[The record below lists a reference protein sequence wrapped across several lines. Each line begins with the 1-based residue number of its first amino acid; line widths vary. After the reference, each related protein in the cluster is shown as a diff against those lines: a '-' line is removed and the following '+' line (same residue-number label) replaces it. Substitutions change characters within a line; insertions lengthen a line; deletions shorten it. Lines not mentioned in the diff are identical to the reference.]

1 MLALI
6 QRTAYSRVEVDGE
19 IIADIRQGITAL
31 IGIEKGDSQA
41 DARRLC
47 ERLLG
52 YRIFSDQEG
61 KMNLSIKDIEGGVLL
76 VPQFTLAADTSKGMR
91 PSFSTAAA
99 PDFSQQLFE
108 YFCHYCATQHPKIET
123 GCFGAD
129 MQVTLCN
136 DGPVT
141 FMLQVINRKS
151 SS

>member
-6 QRTAYSRVEVDGE
+6 QRVSESKVVVDGK
-19 IIADIRQGITAL
+19 IIAEIGQGITAL
-31 IGIEKGDSQA
+31 IGIEKNDTEH

-52 YRIFSDQEG
+52 YRIFSDQDG
-61 KMNLSIKDIEGGVLL
+61 KMNLSVRDVDGAVLL
-76 VPQFTLAADTSKGMR
+76 VPQFTLAADTRKGMR
-91 PSFSTAAA
+91 PSFSSAAA
-99 PDFSQQLFE
+99 PDFSKQLFE
-108 YFCHYCATQHPKIET
+108 YFCDYTAQQYSKVEK

-141 FMLQVINRKS
+141 FMLQVAGTKS
-151 SS
+151 